1 MQPFIVKILGISNKE
16 TREGQLFSF
25 SLNVEKYSNQP
36 IL

>member
-25 SLNVEKYSNQP
+25 LTKCRKV
-36 IL
+36 